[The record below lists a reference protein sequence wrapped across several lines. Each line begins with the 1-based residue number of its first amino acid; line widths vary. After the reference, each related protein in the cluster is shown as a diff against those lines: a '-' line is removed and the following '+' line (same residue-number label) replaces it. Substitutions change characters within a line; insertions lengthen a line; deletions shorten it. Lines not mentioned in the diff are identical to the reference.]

1 MKDLKVNQKQFGEIL
16 GVNPSSVDA
25 ARRKGYIV
33 RDADGLYNLKIAE
46 NKSYIKDRGIDIKKI
61 KIPSVLPAG
70 RPLPGRK
77 PTGEIKSPST
87 GIDKTQ
93 SELQKEYLQ
102 KRIAKLELER
112 DIKLK
117 KYLLTDFIEH
127 FLFKYLESLNIN
139 IERTASVGIGD
150 FSKKIIDAGELTQA
164 IRVEFTNLFLST
176 IHRTKQQIIN
186 EIKNYDPNSG
196 GAK

>member
-1 MKDLKVNQKQFGEIL
+1 MKKLNGKQMSEIL
-16 GVNPSSVDA
+16 SISPQAVNGLTT
-25 ARRKGYIV
+25 RGRLV
-33 RDADGLYNLKIAE
+33 RDNSGMYDLSNKENRSFLKE
-46 NKSYIKDRGIDIKKI
+46 RNIKISEI
-61 KIPSVLPAG
+61 KIPETPAPG
-70 RPLPGRK
+70 RPVVNRPVGK
-77 PTGEIKSPST
+77 IKTPHN

-117 KYLLTDFIEH
+117 KYLSTDFIEH
-127 FLFKYLESLNIN
+127 FLFKYLESLNVN